1 MRHRVLGVAVAIIA
15 VLALTASAS
24 MARPTKADYRKARA
38 ECRAERGYTPADHFS
53 FAQEWGRP
61 RPFRR
66 CVRALAREFA
76 AERRQAWRDCRMEKM
91 EDPFGFHQEYPGGV
105 RQCVRLETAP

>member
-1 MRHRVLGVAVAIIA
+1 MTHRVLVAVGAIVA
-15 VLALTASAS
+15 VLVLTASVS
-24 MARPTKADYRKARA
+24 MARPTRADYRKARA
-38 ECRAERGYTPADHFS
+38 ECRAERGFTPADHFA

-66 CVRALAREFA
+66 CVRATAREFA
-76 AERRQAWRDCRMEKM
+76 AERRQAWRDCRLEQM
-91 EDPFGFHQEYPGGV
+91 EDPIGFREEYPGGV